1 MSERFTRAEAYE
13 ILKKYMKGEALLRHC
28 VTVEGV
34 MRHFAELNGGDVEEW
49 GLLGLLHDIDFELYP
64 EEHCSKCV
72 EILTSEGF
80 GPNFI
85 RSVQSHGFGLCSDV
99 PPESRMEQV
108 LYTIDELTGLVYA
121 AVLMRPSKSIA
132 DLETKSVMKKF
143 KTASFAANVN
153 REVIRNGAEML
164 GMSVDEVIT
173 ETIAGMK
180 KIASEIGI

>member
-1 MSERFTRAEAYE
+1 MNDKITRNKAYE
-13 ILKKYMKGEALLRHC
+13 ILKKYIKSEALLRHSI
-28 VTVEGV
+28 TVEGV
-34 MRHFAELNGGDVEEW
+34 MRHFAELAGGDVEEW

-72 EILTSEGF
+72 EILEGEGF
-80 GPNFI
+80 DPMFI

-99 PPESRMEQV
+99 APESRMEKV

-143 KTASFAANVN
+143 KTASFAANVS

-164 GMSVDEVIT
+164 GMSVDEVIA

-180 KIASEIGI
+180 KIAAEIGI

>member
-1 MSERFTRAEAYE
+1 
-13 ILKKYMKGEALLRHC
+13 
-28 VTVEGV
+28 
-34 MRHFAELNGGDVEEW
+34 MRHFAELAGGDVEEW
-49 GLLGLLHDIDFELYP
+49 GLVGLLHDIDFELYP

-72 EILTSEGF
+72 EILEGEGF
-80 GPNFI
+80 DMTFI
-85 RSVQSHGFGLCSDV
+85 RSVQSHGFGLCSNIA
-99 PPESRMEQV
+99 PESRMEKV

-143 KTASFAANVN
+143 KTVSFAANVN

-164 GMSVDEVIT
+164 GMSVDEVIA

-180 KIASEIGI
+180 KIAAEIGI